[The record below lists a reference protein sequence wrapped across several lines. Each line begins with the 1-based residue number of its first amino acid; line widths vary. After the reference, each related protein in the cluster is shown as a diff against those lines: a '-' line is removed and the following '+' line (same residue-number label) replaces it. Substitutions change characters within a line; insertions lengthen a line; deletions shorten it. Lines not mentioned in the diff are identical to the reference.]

1 MEKMKIIYVALA
13 LAPLWSSS
21 ALAATPP
28 ENSYPTQARVEY
40 VFDCMQQLGG
50 VNYDNLYKCSCSIDR
65 IADQI
70 SYEDFVTMDTFARGQ
85 RAGGE
90 RPEILREGRLA
101 ESSRSQFA
109 KVKHRAAEQCL
120 IADTAP

>member
-1 MEKMKIIYVALA
+1 MKITYLFLILTPLLSANVLA
-13 LAPLWSSS
+13 DNLPK
-21 ALAATPP
+21 
-28 ENSYPTQARVEY
+28 NSYPTQARVEY

-50 VNYDNLYKCSCSIDR
+50 ANYDNLYKCSCSIDR
-65 IADQI
+65 IADQV

-85 RAGGE
+85 QAGGE

-109 KVKHRAAEQCL
+109 KIKHRAAEQCL